1 MSKRIIII
9 EDQEDMQV
17 LYRYA
22 FRKEPD
28 FEIVAQ
34 ESDAENA
41 LEIIPL
47 IKPDIAIIDLTLPGI
62 SGLDLTKKLH
72 VEYPEM
78 KIIIVTGHDRERFLR
93 QAKEAGADNL
103 LTKSNTSAVV
113 KEVKRLFNS

>member
-1 MSKRIIII
+1 MAKRIIII

-17 LYRYA
+17 LYSYA

-34 ESDAENA
+34 ESDAEKA
-41 LEIIPL
+41 LEIIPF

-72 VEYPEM
+72 AEYPNM
-78 KIIIVTGHDRERFLR
+78 KIIIVTGHDRERFIK
-93 QAKEAGADNL
+93 QAKAAGADNI
-103 LTKSNTSAVV
+103 LTKSNTSEVV
-113 KEVKRLFNS
+113 KEVKRIVQ